1 MKKKEK
7 KLAQKKSYHTN
18 KITHNNCRSR
28 KNALTAVRWRR
39 EIIRGLLTKKI
50 YTDEKNNSICSL
62 VLLKGNYVL
71 HSNLRSLI
79 MYCCSPWFIRLIDV
93 KLVNEL
99 LRCASAFKKVC
110 IPSTTSACTFA
121 QSGIQEVH

>member
-71 HSNLRSLI
+71 LSNLRSLI
-79 MYCCSPWFIRLIDV
+79 MYCCSPWFISLINL

-110 IPSTTSACTFA
+110 IPSTASACTLA